1 MKNYYH
7 ILGLS
12 LDSNPDA
19 ELISQCHKALIKIF
33 HPDVFKGDKKLGE
46 KKVREINEAY
56 EVLRDKKKRKK
67 YDEDLQ
73 NYLNQQNKSSR
84 KTDNSQQK
92 NYKTD
97 KDFNDTGFDNNS
109 SEESRKKNPWAVLG
123 PLVILIFVIVRLL
136 SDDDSKE
143 KVVSSPSSNKV
154 QEYFQEYIQS
164 KPVIEKTR
172 L

>member
-46 KKVREINEAY
+46 KKVRELNEAY

-67 YDEDLQ
+67 YDEDLK
-73 NYLNQQNKSSR
+73 NYLNQHNKSSR
-84 KTDNSQQK
+84 KTDNSQQN

-97 KDFNDTGFDNNS
+97 KDFNNTCFDNKS
-109 SEESRKKNPWAVLG
+109 SEESRKKNLWAVLG
-123 PLVILIFVIVRLL
+123 PFVILIFVIVKWL
-136 SDDDSKE
+136 SDDDSEE
-143 KVVSSPSSNKV
+143 KVVSSLFHLFHK
-154 QEYFQEYIQS
+154 
-164 KPVIEKTR
+164 
-172 L
+172 